1 MVFDPDKFLAET
13 EPVETE
19 VVETSGFNPDQ
30 FLAETE
36 PVDEGV
42 SQGESLSRGA
52 VQGVTLGFADEIGA
66 AELTA
71 MDTLMGLLGT
81 SQVEANQEVLE
92 ELNKTDD
99 LKRKV
104 GKKVPTASGD
114 IGPTSIGEFY
124 KDERDV
130 ARDYYEDIKEANPWS
145 YGAGEVAGAMVLPI
159 GNLAG
164 ASKLGKAFS
173 GSKHLDKL
181 GKTGKAMAIAA
192 PKVGIETAAYSAGQ
206 AEELENV
213 PKALAKGFAGGA
225 AMGAALPVAGKFYG
239 DLKAGAKG
247 IGKQIMKY
255 ASDIDPR
262 IIDDVFENPTLLK
275 DTKSFNQLADEVKDA
290 ATGMKTQADEVAK
303 RAKDLLGNDEVF
315 STSTIS
321 SSIRKRAKN
330 LGMSETSAFKDLER
344 VAKEIDTRYAGNMSQ
359 RQLQEVLDELSNMA
373 YKGVKKDAPGAITD
387 QLRAVRGELSDILKQ
402 ANPDYRKSMS
412 EAERGFEA
420 LNKVKSKFGIEDIKD
435 KTFNEFGEVTEV
447 ARGLDFKNKDT
458 AINKIRGLGK
468 ANKESV
474 KEFLQDPEI
483 QKYLKL
489 GDDFIQE
496 GKAAEYIEELEKTG
510 VSTKV
515 LTGIKTILGAQI
527 LGPVG
532 GAAAIL
538 APVGGR
544 ELVKS
549 PKAIMAAKVAGLGA
563 DKVAKKFGETLARP
577 IVSTQNTYKDK
588 ASTMKFDSAKL
599 EQSSG
604 DELTELSNT
613 MSQFGKA
620 GEGYSRVLEKASQ
633 QEEGDRKRTLFGLQ
647 QQPAFRELLK
657 RIEDEK

>member
-1 MVFDPDKFLAET
+1 MADNFFDAEDIVEQPT
-13 EPVETE
+13 QEDNFFDEADVVSQEAPV
-19 VVETSGFNPDQ
+19 S
-30 FLAETE
+30 E
-36 PVDEGV
+36 PVDEGI
-42 SQGESLSRGA
+42 SQGESLARGA
-52 VQGVTLGFADEIGA
+52 GQGVTLGFADELGSA
-66 AELTA
+66 AYTA
-71 MDTLMGLLGT
+71 FDKLRGLLGGD
-81 SQVEANQEVLE
+81 SQLEVAQQLE
-92 ELNKTDD
+92 EQGFK
-99 LKRKV
+99 
-104 GKKVPTASGD
+104 GD
-114 IGPTSIGEFY
+114 IGPTSVGEAY
-124 KDERDV
+124 EETRDELRAAD
-130 ARDYYEDIKEANPWS
+130 EAAQEENPWS
-145 YGAGEVAGAMVLPI
+145 YGAGEVAGALALPV
-159 GNLAG
+159 GELAG
-164 ASKLGKAFS
+164 ATKAGKAFA

-206 AEELENV
+206 AEELEDV
-213 PKALAKGFAGGA
+213 PEALTKGFAGGA

-239 DLKAGAKG
+239 DLKEGAKG

-275 DTKSFNQLADEVKDA
+275 DTKTFNQLADEVKEA
-290 ATGMKTQADEVAK
+290 ATGMKTQADEAAK

-315 STSTIS
+315 SSSTIS
-321 SSIRKRAKN
+321 SSIRNRAKN
-330 LGMSETSAFKDLER
+330 LKMSETSAFKDLER

-373 YKGVKKDAPGAITD
+373 YKGVKKDAPGAVAD
-387 QLRAVRGELSDILKQ
+387 QLRAVRGELSDILKK
-402 ANPDYRKSMS
+402 ANPEYRKAMS

-420 LNKVKSKFGIEDIKD
+420 LNKVKSKFGIEDVKD

-447 ARGLDFKNKDT
+447 VRGLDYKGQTGKDA

-468 ANKESV
+468 VNKESV

-496 GKAAEYIEELEKTG
+496 GKAAEYIEELDKSG

-549 PKAIMAAKVAGLGA
+549 PKAIMAAKAAGLSA
-563 DKVAKKFGETLARP
+563 DKVAKKFGETFARP
-577 IVSTQNTYKDK
+577 IVSTQSTYKDK

-599 EQSSG
+599 EESSG

-633 QEEGDRKRTLFGLQ
+633 QDEGDRKRTLFGLQ